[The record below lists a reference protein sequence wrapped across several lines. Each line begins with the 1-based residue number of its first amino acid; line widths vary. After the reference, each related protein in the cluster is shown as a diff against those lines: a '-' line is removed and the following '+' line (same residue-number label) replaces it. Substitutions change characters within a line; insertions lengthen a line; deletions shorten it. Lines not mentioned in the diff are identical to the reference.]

1 MNPAYYAPQMRVPR
15 IAAAL
20 ERRSADVPWRRNT
33 VGRWVKRALDLT
45 IATPAAFA
53 ALPVMVAVAVAVRAT
68 SKGPILFRQQ
78 RIGLDGELFT
88 LWKFRTMTATTNGV
102 EHRASEVTSTDARL
116 TPIGARLRDTRLDE
130 LPQLFQVLTGQMSLV
145 GPRPDI
151 AANLP
156 AYADDDGLIRFA
168 MPPGCTAWTFT
179 RGAFENDW
187 RTRQAINVEYVR
199 RWTPWLDVKI
209 LVGTVRVLL
218 QQRATAP
225 TVAEAPAQQVTR

>member
-116 TPIGARLRDTRLDE
+116 TPIGA
-130 LPQLFQVLTGQMSLV
+130 QMSLV